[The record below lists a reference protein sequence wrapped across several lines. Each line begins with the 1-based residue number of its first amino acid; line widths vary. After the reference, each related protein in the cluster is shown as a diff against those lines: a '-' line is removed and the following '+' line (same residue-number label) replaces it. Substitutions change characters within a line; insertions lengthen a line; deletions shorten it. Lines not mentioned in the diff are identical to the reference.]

1 MAWTGAD
8 KRRIDPTM
16 VFERWQD
23 AIKLGRITDAVI
35 IGLQVSLRL
44 SQIWDTDD

>member
-8 KRRIDPTM
+8 IGRIDPTM

-35 IGLQVSLRL
+35 IGLQVSRVLIK
-44 SQIWDTDD
+44 S

>member
-1 MAWTGAD
+1 
-8 KRRIDPTM
+8 M

-35 IGLQVSLRL
+35 IGLQVSEEAQ
-44 SQIWDTDD
+44 SDAGH